1 MGDVALVE
9 ISGVDKKVTDGE
21 MPIRLCN
28 FTDVYKN
35 WAITLSLLDSFMS
48 ASANDREIN
57 RFSLRR
63 GQVAITKDSETRD
76 DIGIPAYIADDFDGV
91 ILGYHCALITPDET
105 QLDGKYLNAFL
116 HTGFIQKFF
125 SANASGSGQ
134 RYTLSV
140 ETLNSI
146 PLYLPSLDEQKRI
159 GSIFSS
165 IDRIIENNQ
174 QINNQIEGMLRKL
187 YDYWF
192 VQFDFP
198 NDNGLPYKSNG
209 GLFIWNNKLKREIP
223 DGWDV
228 VSIGDILDGYPTT
241 KRYETSAYA
250 SSGKF
255 PIIDQGEKYIVGYT
269 NDEEGILKRIPAV
282 VFGDHSTRLKYVD
295 FPFARGA
302 DGTQI
307 LYSKNESVTER
318 LLFLAL
324 SRLEIPNPGYSRHF
338 KYLKELPL
346 CVPPKRVSKQFDEIV
361 APLFRMWTNNIH
373 STKVLQDKRDY
384 LLPMLMNGQVS
395 SL

>member
-1 MGDVALVE
+1 
-9 ISGVDKKVTDGE
+9 
-21 MPIRLCN
+21 
-28 FTDVYKN
+28 
-35 WAITLSLLDSFMS
+35 
-48 ASANDREIN
+48 
-57 RFSLRR
+57 
-63 GQVAITKDSETRD
+63 
-76 DIGIPAYIADDFDGV
+76 
-91 ILGYHCALITPDET
+91 
-105 QLDGKYLNAFL
+105 
-116 HTGFIQKFF
+116 
-125 SANASGSGQ
+125 
-134 RYTLSV
+134 
-140 ETLNSI
+140 
-146 PLYLPSLDEQKRI
+146 
-159 GSIFSS
+159 
-165 IDRIIENNQ
+165 
-174 QINNQIEGMLRKL
+174 MLRKL

-269 NDEEGILKRIPAV
+269 NDEEGILKRVPAV

-346 CVPPKRVSKQFDEIV
+346 FVPPKRVSKQFDEIV